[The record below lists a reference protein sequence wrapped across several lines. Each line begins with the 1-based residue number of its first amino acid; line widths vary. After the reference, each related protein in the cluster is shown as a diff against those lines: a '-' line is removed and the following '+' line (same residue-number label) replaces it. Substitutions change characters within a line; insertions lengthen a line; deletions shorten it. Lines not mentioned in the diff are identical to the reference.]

1 METTILSSDLVDARV
16 APKGSL
22 EHLSQQEIAK
32 LLDSGQGGLYPL
44 FRKCALAVLNS
55 GSDADDARVIFEKY
69 KDFDLKIVRQAWGI
83 KLEIK
88 NAPAAAFVDGEMIR
102 GLRDHL
108 FAVLRDVVFISNEI
122 MESGRFDLTSSP
134 SITNAVF
141 HILRNARVLGLQ
153 ARPNLVV
160 CWGGHSIRRVEY
172 DYSKKLGYELG
183 LRGLD
188 VCTGCGPGAMKGPM
202 KGATIGHS
210 KQRIVNGRYLGI
222 TEPGIIAAE
231 SPNPIVSQL
240 VIMPDIEKRLE
251 AFVRLGHGIV
261 IFPGGRRH
269 GGGDP
274 LPARHPARTGQS
286 RHAVSV
292 IFSGPADTAEYFA
305 QIHEFVGATLGP
317 LAQSKYRIIIDDPPA
332 VARAMV
338 KGLAEVRDY
347 RRRESD
353 SFGFNWL
360 LRIPLEFQLPF
371 EVTHESMRALRLGMD
386 QPVHERA
393 ANLRRRVLRNCRRQH
408 QGVRRQCHREVRTVR
423 TDGRGVDHAAPR
435 SAAAFVRGAAAHEA
449 GGLRIHALLP
459 TRGMSEPH
467 RIRYRF
473 ELPDGSTKTLE
484 FLFDATDFRLH
495 TRRRRF
501 RRSGRSSVTTSV
513 PTVRSMRRCMRTVPR
528 RHRWRTRWSRCRR
541 WYPSTRW
548 R

>member
-1 METTILSSDLVDARV
+1 VETTILSSDLVDARV
-16 APKGSL
+16 GPKGSL
-22 EHLSQQEIAK
+22 EHLSQEEIAK

-55 GSDADDARVIFEKY
+55 GSDADDARLIFQKY

-141 HILRNARVLGLQ
+141 HILRNARVLELQ

-172 DYSKKLGYELG
+172 DYSKKVGYELG
-183 LRGLD
+183 LRSLD

-261 IFPGGRRH
+261 IFPGGA
-269 GGGDP
+269 GTAEEILYLLGI
-274 LPARHPARTGQS
+274 LLEPANQEMPFPVVFTG
-286 RHAVSV
+286 
-292 IFSGPADTAEYFA
+292 PPDTAEYFA
-305 QIHEFVGATLGP
+305 QIHDFIGATLGP
-317 LAQSKYRIIIDDPPA
+317 VAQSKYKVIIGDPAA
-332 VARAMV
+332 VARTMV

-360 LRIPLEFQLPF
+360 LKIPLEFQLPF
-371 EVTHESMRALRLGMD
+371 EVSHASMRALRLAQD

-393 ANLRRRVLRNCRRQH
+393 ANLRRAFSGIVAGNIKEY
-408 QGVRRQCHREVRTVR
+408 GVNAIEKH
-423 TDGRGVDHAAPR
+423 GP
-435 SAAAFVRGAAAHEA
+435 
-449 GGLRIHALLP
+449 
-459 TRGMSEPH
+459 
-467 RIRYRF
+467 F
-473 ELPDGSTKTLE
+473 ELTGEASIMQPLDHLLRSFVAQRRMKLAGAE
-484 FLFDATDFRLH
+484 YIPCYRL
-495 TRRRRF
+495 
-501 RRSGRSSVTTSV
+501 VA
-513 PTVRSMRRCMRTVPR
+513 
-528 RHRWRTRWSRCRR
+528 
-541 WYPSTRW
+541 
-548 R
+548 